1 MGSEKEH
8 DVCFIELM
16 PIGLGN
22 GREGL
27 SQCVMENALRARY
40 EDLLPVDVCLGNG
53 PASYY
58 RIAGFKGMIG
68 FISAVSHEYC
78 ASCNRLRL
86 TSDGIL
92 KLCFNYESDRNVKAL
107 IRNGADD
114 ARLKEY
120 LL

>member
-8 DVCFIELM
+8 
-16 PIGLGN
+16 
-22 GREGL
+22 
-27 SQCVMENALRARY
+27 
-40 EDLLPVDVCLGNG
+40 DVCLGNG

-58 RIAGFKGMIG
+58 RIAVFKGMIG

-92 KLCFNYESDRNVKAL
+92 KLCARFIEG
-107 IRNGADD
+107 NGIEGD
-114 ARLKEY
+114 AHAGN
-120 LL
+120 